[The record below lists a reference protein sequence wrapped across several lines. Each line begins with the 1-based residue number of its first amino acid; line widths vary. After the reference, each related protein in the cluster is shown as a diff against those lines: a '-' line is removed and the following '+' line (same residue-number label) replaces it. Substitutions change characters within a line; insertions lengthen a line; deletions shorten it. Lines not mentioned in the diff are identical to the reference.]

1 MRYFLLLLA
10 VPLLAAE
17 ASYDIAVYGST
28 PAGIASAVVAARE
41 GHKVALIEPTKHFGG
56 LLTGGLSNTD
66 FRTLEA
72 VTGFYREYMDRAHA
86 YYIAT
91 YGKDSKQVTDNFFGA
106 LTEPHVSDKILRE
119 MVAGQK
125 SLTVLMQH
133 HLLSAKRNSTKIE
146 EALFRT
152 SAAPLTI
159 KAKVWIDAT
168 YEGDLA
174 AAAKAPYRTDREST
188 REYGE
193 RFAGV
198 IFFDQGRILPGST
211 GAADPGEQCA
221 NFRIIMTKRLSNR
234 LPVPKPANY
243 NRDEFA
249 KLISHLRSGRIQE
262 IYTEDHSGILRLTYI
277 PNDKSDMNDI
287 KQAIVRLSLPGENQ
301 GWADGDEKTRQRI
314 FDRHLTHNIGLLY
327 FLQNDPEV
335 PASIRDKANEWGLAK
350 DEFLATQH
358 LPPALYVREARRILG
373 ERIFTEHDTMPA
385 PGSVRTHVHKDAIA
399 MGDYALNSHGHQPA
413 GPLYPHLVEGD
424 FSFGPAPFMIPY
436 GTILPKTL
444 SNLLVPVAISA
455 SHVGYSALRLEPT
468 WTALGHAAGLAAHL
482 AIKTGD
488 TRAISLSTLQ
498 SLLHQQK
505 QATIY
510 TSDIDRNSP
519 LFAAVQW
526 AGIQGFFSDLVD
538 YKTAVLPPLKKR
550 FGTQYS
556 FAHALHDIAPDK
568 PLDADL
574 LARWRKALPCAAKVE
589 SNTRGGFIKAA
600 FDQCTAGTN
609 GTYGLSD
616 PR

>member
-1 MRYFLLLLA
+1 MRYFLLLFS
-10 VPLLAAE
+10 VSLLAGE

-28 PAGIASAVVAARE
+28 PAGIASAIVAARQ
-41 GHKVALIEPTKHFGG
+41 GHKVALIEPSRHFGG

-119 MVAGQK
+119 MVAEQK
-125 SLTVLMQH
+125 TLTVLMEH
-133 HLLSAKRNSTKIE
+133 YLLSAKRNSTRIE
-146 EALFRT
+146 EASFRT
-152 SAAPLTI
+152 SIAPLRI

-211 GAADPGEQCA
+211 GAADAGEQCA
-221 NFRIIMTKRLSNR
+221 NFRIIMTKRASNR
-234 LPVPKPANY
+234 VPVPRPANY
-243 NRDEFA
+243 NRQEFT
-249 KLISHLRSGRIQE
+249 KLIPYLQSGRIKE

-277 PNDKSDMNDI
+277 PNEKSDMNDI
-287 KQAIVRLSLPGENQ
+287 KQAVVRLSLPGENQ

-314 FDRHLTHNIGLLY
+314 FDRHLTHNIGLIY
-327 FLQNDPEV
+327 FLQNDDEV
-335 PASIRDKANEWGLAK
+335 PQAIRDKANEWGLAK

-373 ERIFTEHDTMPA
+373 DRIFTEHDTMPA
-385 PGSVRTHVHKDAIA
+385 PGSVRAHVHKDAIA
-399 MGDYALNSHGHQPA
+399 MGDYALNSHGHNPA

-424 FSFGPAPFMIPY
+424 FSFGPAPFMVPY
-436 GTILPKTL
+436 GTILPRTL

-482 AIKTGD
+482 ALKTGD
-488 TRAISLSTLQ
+488 TRAVSLPKLQ
-498 SLLHQQK
+498 AMLHQQK

-519 LFAAVQW
+519 LFPAVQW
-526 AGIQGFFSDLVD
+526 AGIQGLFRDLVE
-538 YKTAVLPPLKKR
+538 YKTAVLPPLKRR

-556 FAHALHDIAPDK
+556 FAHALHAIEPDK
-568 PLDADL
+568 PMDAVL
-574 LARWRKALPCAAKVE
+574 LARWRKMIPCAAGVE
-589 SNTRGGFIKAA
+589 STTRGAFLQAA
-600 FDQCTAGTN
+600 FDRCAN
-609 GTYGLSD
+609 K
-616 PR
+616 